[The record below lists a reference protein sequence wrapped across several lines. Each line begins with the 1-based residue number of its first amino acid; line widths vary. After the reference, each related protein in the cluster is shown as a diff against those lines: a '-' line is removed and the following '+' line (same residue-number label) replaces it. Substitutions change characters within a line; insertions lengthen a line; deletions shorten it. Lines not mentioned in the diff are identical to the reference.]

1 MIARPVRAA
10 GSVCLVRSDAGTLEA
25 EHAPA
30 GIGGRELGTRS
41 SGQPARS
48 HPKGPVSVV
57 VVLLA
62 VIGSASLAVIAVH
75 ATVVARSLAEVRSP
89 RREGATRDDE
99 RSTARLTGTMV

>member
-1 MIARPVRAA
+1 M
-10 GSVCLVRSDAGTLEA
+10 CLGRSNAGTLEA
-25 EHAPA
+25 EFAPA
-30 GIGGRELGTRS
+30 EIGGRELGTRS

-75 ATVVARSLAEVRSP
+75 ATVVARSLAELRSP
-89 RREGATRDDE
+89 RRDGALRAGE
-99 RSTARLTGTMV
+99 RNTARLTGTTV

>member
-1 MIARPVRAA
+1 MSARAFAPPQ
-10 GSVCLVRSDAGTLEA
+10 SVGLVRNTRGTLEA
-25 EHAPA
+25 ERAPA
-30 GIGGRELGTRS
+30 GTGGRELGTRS

-75 ATVVARSLAEVRSP
+75 ATVVARSLAELRSP
-89 RREGATRDDE
+89 RRPGVLRDE
-99 RSTARLTGTMV
+99 RDAAELTGTTV